1 MVNYQER
8 KKLIEELQEKR
19 DDSTIITYFTL
30 TDRGNTPALL
40 VSDDAIKPLHTL
52 LERIG
57 QKDKIELF
65 LYTRGGAMMT
75 AYTIVKMFREYT
87 KKFNVLIPFRA
98 HSAGTQIALGADNIV
113 MTKIGQLSPID
124 PTTANYFN
132 PILNPKGD
140 PTDPRN
146 RKQISVE
153 DVQSYFNLA
162 KDRIGL
168 VSESDSLEIFK
179 ELTKC
184 VEPLAL
190 GNVNRVYVETRV
202 IAREMLVLHM
212 DPEKDEEKIARIIK
226 ALTEEYT
233 HNFIITRSKADDIG
247 LNVKKPTSEQE
258 NLIMKIYESYA
269 REMDMNIPFDAEALL
284 FAQQPVE
291 STTPTTQRNS
301 RKFRFKLGA
310 IESADD
316 SFIFVSGGLVYPPL
330 TELIQDAKLKA
341 QVMIQPGMYPPKP
354 SVMVKSGNWY
364 RYSELSGDFV

>member
-1 MVNYQER
+1 MANYQER
-8 KKLIEELQEKR
+8 KKLIKKLQRKR
-19 DDSTIITYFTL
+19 DDSTIITYFTM

-52 LERIG
+52 LERVG
-57 QKDKIELF
+57 QKDKIELL

-75 AYTIVKMFREYT
+75 AYTLVKMFREYAT
-87 KKFNVLIPFRA
+87 KFNVLIPFRA

-132 PILNPKGD
+132 PVLNPKAD

-190 GNVNRVYVETRV
+190 GNVNRVYLETRV

-212 DPEKDEEKIARIIK
+212 DPKKDEEKIARIIK

-247 LNVKKPTSEQE
+247 LNIKKPTSEQE
-258 NLIMKIYESYA
+258 NLIMKIYDSYET
-269 REMDMNIPFDAEALL
+269 EMKMNIPFDAEALL
-284 FAQQPVE
+284 LQSANPQGF
-291 STTPTTQRNS
+291 
-301 RKFRFKLGA
+301 KIKLGA
-310 IESADD
+310 IESVDD
-316 SFIFVSGGLVYPPL
+316 SFIFMSEGSVYPAV
-330 TELIQDAKLKA
+330 TKLIQNAELKA
-341 QVMIQPGMYPPKP
+341 KIMIQPGMYPPKP

-364 RYSELSGDFV
+364 RTSELSGDFV